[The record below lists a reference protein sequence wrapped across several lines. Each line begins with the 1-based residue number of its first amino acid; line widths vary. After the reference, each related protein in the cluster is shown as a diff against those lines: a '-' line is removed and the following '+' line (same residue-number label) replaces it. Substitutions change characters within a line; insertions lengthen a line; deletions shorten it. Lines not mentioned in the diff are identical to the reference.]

1 MRLKIERKN
10 GEREAWIETV
20 REKRESYRLRL
31 QGEMVTN
38 EVIIIMIVESIVMIV
53 LTVTIMA

>member
-1 MRLKIERKN
+1 MVRERDM
-10 GEREAWIETV
+10 ERDRERV

>member
-1 MRLKIERKN
+1 MDRDRERL
-10 GEREAWIETV
+10 

-38 EVIIIMIVESIVMIV
+38 EFIIIMIVESIVMIA
-53 LTVTIMA
+53 LTVIIMT